1 MKPISLLVLLSCAA
15 AALHSAPLFDI
26 ARSKPEHYRLL
37 GKRHAG
43 YEVRGDRLLL
53 TIPADPSDRFP
64 GVILLPQN
72 KKHFDFS
79 GGTVFAVDVRNLN
92 AHPAQLQLEIVNLN
106 RNPADKRQFSSV
118 VPGGIG
124 LEPGE
129 RATLRLRYL
138 RSGNAAD
145 WAPLGMMVTF
155 DGFEGRDHH
164 LDVGKVDQLR
174 FFIKDCGQ
182 QQRFELSHLR
192 LEEPPLPLPE
202 ALKSRDAFYPCID
215 RFGQYRHAEWPGKLH
230 DESEFAARA
239 AAEAADLAA
248 HPAPGDR
255 TPYGGWASGP
265 DFPATGHFHPVRY
278 AGKWFLA
285 DPAGKLFW
293 SFGMNSIEMQGATN
307 LLRREH
313 YFEELP
319 PAEGAAASCYR
330 TARPILRYYKEQGI
344 RETPCFDFVRHNLIL
359 KHGGTFEQAQAAFL
373 DSAPRRLKSWG
384 FNTVA
389 NWSDLRLVRR
399 RKLPYAIW
407 LNPGAATIPGDR
419 GHWRKFYEVFSPDF
433 ENALAA
439 LLTGPYAD
447 LARDPWCIGF
457 FVNNELSWGDET
469 GLVRGVL
476 RSPAG
481 QPSKLALAEQLR
493 KKYGSIEA
501 LNRAWNTDYRSW
513 DAFLESTALPGGAA
527 ARRDLAAFNAAMIE
541 RYFSTARRVLRRHA
555 PQKLYLGCRF
565 SNTDYSEPVI
575 RIAAKYADVLTFN
588 LYRYSVGAFRLP
600 EGVDKPVLIGEWHF
614 GTLQYG
620 PPNPGLRTASDQRE
634 RARAF
639 DRYLRSALWNPN
651 IVGAHYFQYYDQATT
666 GRTGDS
672 ENMQIGFLNAV
683 DTPYPELVEA
693 ARRIGREL
701 YQLRLGK

>member
-1 MKPISLLVLLSCAA
+1 MKLISLSVLLFCATVI
-15 AALHSAPLFDI
+15 LHSAPLFDV

-37 GKRHAG
+37 GRRHAG
-43 YEVRGDRLLL
+43 YEICGDRLRL
-53 TIPADPSDRFP
+53 TIPADPVDRFP
-64 GVILLPQN
+64 GVILLPQ
-72 KKHFDFS
+72 KGKYFDFS

-92 AHPAQLQLEIVNLN
+92 SHPAQLQLEIVSLN
-106 RNPADKRQFSSV
+106 RNPAYRRQFNHV

-129 RATLRLRYL
+129 RATLRLRYF
-138 RSGNAAD
+138 RSEITAD
-145 WAPLGMMVTF
+145 WAPRGMMVTF

-164 LDVGKVDQLR
+164 LDVRKVDQLR
-174 FFIKDCGQ
+174 FFIKDNEQ
-182 QQRFELSHLR
+182 EQHFELSNFR
-192 LEEPPLPLPE
+192 LEEPPRPLPE
-202 ALKSRDAFYPCID
+202 AIRSRDSFYPCVD

-230 DESEFAARA
+230 DESEFAGRA

-248 HPAPGDR
+248 HPGGGDR
-255 TPYGGWASGP
+255 TLYGGWASGP
-265 DFPATGHFHPVRY
+265 DFPATGHFHPVKY
-278 AGKWFLA
+278 EGKWFLV
-285 DPAGKLFW
+285 DPSGRLFW
-293 SFGMNSIEMQGATN
+293 SFGMNTVEMQGATN

-313 YFEELP
+313 YFADLP
-319 PAEGAAASCYR
+319 PAEGAAASCYWI
-330 TARPILRYYKEQGI
+330 ARPILRYYKEQGI

-359 KHGGTFEQAQAAFL
+359 KYGGTSEQVQTAFL
-373 DSAPRRLKSWG
+373 DSASRRLKSWG

-389 NWSDLRLVRR
+389 NWSNLRLVRE
-399 RKLPYAIW
+399 RKFPYAIW
-407 LNPGAATIPGDR
+407 LNPRAATIPGDR
-419 GHWRKFYEVFSPDF
+419 GWWRKFYEVYSADF
-433 ENALAA
+433 ENALTA

-469 GLVRGVL
+469 GLVNGVL

-481 QPSKLALAEQLR
+481 QPSKLALAEMLR

-501 LNRAWNTDYRSW
+501 LNRAWDTGYRSW
-513 DAFLESTALPGGAA
+513 DAFLESTAIPTKAE
-527 ARRDLAAFNAAMIE
+527 ARQDLAVFNTAMIE
-541 RYFSTARRVLRRHA
+541 RYFNTVHRVLRRHA

-565 SNTDYSEPVI
+565 SSTDYNEPVI

-588 LYRYSVGAFRLP
+588 LYRYSVGTFRLP

-620 PPNPGLRTASDQRE
+620 PPSPGLCTTADQRE

-683 DTPYPELVEA
+683 DTPYAELVEA
-693 ARRIGREL
+693 ARRISREL
-701 YQLRLGK
+701 YQLRLGR